1 MSDAGGGYFK
11 VNGDTLQEIRQLLG
25 TSNVSVDEKDQKVY
39 GRDKITEEQ
48 YAGRAEVVVW
58 PESTEQVVA
67 LVRLARERRIPITP
81 RGGGSGLSGGAVPVE
96 GGIVLSLER
105 MNRVLEVDEENLVVV
120 LQPGVVTK
128 ELDRILQ
135 PYGLFFAGY
144 PMSEEI
150 CQIGGNVAENA
161 GGGRAVKYGVT
172 GDYVL
177 GLEVV
182 TGAAELLRLGGKRI
196 KDVTGYDLKSLFVGS
211 EGTLGIITQV
221 TLRLLPRP
229 QARTAVLG
237 FVPQEAALKALTPA
251 LLRDLSA
258 RPSAMELAD
267 ATCMRLLRQVSKQ
280 WSWLPEGSGM
290 LLVEFDGA
298 DMESIRPVR
307 NEAEAMMKEHGLI
320 EIQLSETPVEFE
332 ELWKLRKQVP
342 WALMRT
348 SPHQTLEDVTVPV
361 SEAWPLI
368 EATRRITGETGV
380 EIANFGHL
388 GDGNIHCTPIK
399 PEACSVEE
407 WHERTPEI
415 LTALYKEVRKLG
427 GTISG
432 EHGIGH
438 KRRVYMP
445 LVFTKEEMAVQ
456 RRLKAAF
463 DPEGILNPGK
473 VL

>member
-1 MSDAGGGYFK
+1 MNQDPNTYSKVDDTVVGELRELMGGTY
-11 VNGDTLQEIRQLLG
+11 
-25 TSNVSVDEKDQKVY
+25 VSIAEKHLTTY

-58 PESTEQVVA
+58 PESTEQVVE
-67 LVRLARERRIPITP
+67 LVRMARERHIAITP

-96 GGIVLSLER
+96 GGIVISMER

-128 ELDRILQ
+128 ELDRTLE

-182 TGAAELLRLGGKRI
+182 TGAGELLRLGGKRI
-196 KDVTGYDLKSLFVGS
+196 KDVTGYDLTSLFVGS
-211 EGTLGIITQV
+211 EGTLGIITEV

-229 QARTAVLG
+229 AARTAVLG
-237 FVPQEAALKALTPA
+237 FVPEESVLKELTPA
-251 LLRDLSA
+251 LLRDLSG

-267 ATCMRLLRQVSKQ
+267 ATCIRLLREVSKQ
-280 WSWLPEGSGM
+280 WSWVPEGCGM
-290 LLVEFDGA
+290 LLVEFDGSDPA
-298 DMESIRPVR
+298 TITGFRD
-307 NEAEAMMKEHGLI
+307 EAEALMKGHGLI
-320 EIQLSETPVEFE
+320 EFQVSGTPLEFE

-348 SPHQTLEDVTVPV
+348 SPYQTLEDVTVPV
-361 SEAWPLI
+361 SHAWPLI
-368 EATRRITGETGV
+368 AATRRITAETGV

-399 PEACSVEE
+399 PESSSVEE
-407 WHERTPEI
+407 WHEKTPEI
-415 LTALYKEVRKLG
+415 LRGLYREVKALG

-438 KRRVYMP
+438 KRRSYMP
-445 LVFTKEEMAVQ
+445 IVFSEAELAVQ

-463 DPEGILNPGK
+463 DPDGILNPGK
-473 VL
+473 VV

>member
-1 MSDAGGGYFK
+1 
-11 VNGDTLQEIRQLLG
+11 VNDDTVHELRQLVG
-25 TSNVSVDEKDQKVY
+25 NENVSGAEKDQIAY
-39 GRDKITEEQ
+39 GRDKITEEH

-67 LVRLARERRIPITP
+67 LVRLAREQRVPITP
-81 RGGGSGLSGGAVPVE
+81 RGGGSGLSGGAVPVA
-96 GGIVLSLER
+96 GGIVLSMEK
-105 MNRVLEVDEENLVVV
+105 MNRVLEVDEENLVTV

-128 ELDRILQ
+128 ELDRILE
-135 PYGLFFAGY
+135 PHGLFFAGY

-172 GDYVL
+172 GDYVI
-177 GLEVV
+177 GVEVV
-182 TGAAELLRLGGKRI
+182 TGAGELLRLGGKRI
-196 KDVTGYDLKSLFVGS
+196 KDVTGYDLKSIFVGS
-211 EGTLGIITQV
+211 EGTLGIITEV

-237 FVPQEAALKALTPA
+237 FVPRESALRSLTPA
-251 LLRDLSA
+251 LLRDLTA
-258 RPSAMELAD
+258 RPSAMEMAD
-267 ATCMRLLRQVSKQ
+267 ATCMRLLRRLSKQ
-280 WSWLPEGSGM
+280 WSWLPQDAGM
-290 LLVEFDGA
+290 LLVEFDGS
-298 DMESIRPVR
+298 DPEIIRGFR
-307 NEAEAMMKEHGLI
+307 DEAETVMREHGLMDM
-320 EIQLSETPVEFE
+320 QLSSTPVEFE

-361 SEAWPLI
+361 SQAWPLI
-368 EATRRITGETGV
+368 EATRRITAETGV

-399 PEACSVEE
+399 PESYSVEE
-407 WHERTPEI
+407 WHEKTPEI
-415 LTALYKEVRKLG
+415 LTTLYQEVRALG

-438 KRRVYMP
+438 KRRSYMP
-445 LVFTKEEMAVQ
+445 IAFNEEELAVQ
-456 RRLKAAF
+456 RRLKETF
-463 DPEGILNPGK
+463 DPDGILNPGK
-473 VL
+473 VV